1 MGKKKPVVKNDTPDN
16 GKFQKLVEH
25 CTDLYAEFKKSP
37 YRAAK
42 IAEIEESHKNYEQ
55 KADEAT
61 FPWKKAAN
69 YIIPFT
75 TISVDNLEPR
85 LVAGLTGTDPIV
97 AFGQGAKKDPIIT
110 AIETDFNRE
119 LKDVC
124 NVEGFASNVVHNIL
138 LEGTFYPVPKYD
150 KEKRKV
156 IDFVYDESEA
166 IIIGEDGEALTEEKE
181 TTVFEGGKFDY
192 VPFTDIFCADNLG
205 TQEDW
210 EREPVIR
217 VVRPTYADL
226 MNHKDELGY
235 QNIGPWLLGEK
246 ASTAQTTDNE
256 QATIGQKIDGAT
268 ITGKETIESIE
279 VHLSYPLPL
288 DSEEE
293 PDSEERTDF
302 TEEKVIVTIALTSEI
317 MYRLVKQREIN
328 YNNEKIIKRVRLFP
342 EIDRS
347 FGTCLYGKIK
357 ALQNGGSELFNQIVN
372 DSTIRMIPWFFYDE
386 KSGLGDANEITPGQ
400 GVPVEDVSG
409 VKFPDFKG
417 DPTRLI
423 TVFEAVISFW
433 ERLTSIADPQVGR
446 LADRK
451 ETATGIL
458 TAVQEGNIKHNYQAN
473 TFKDEFLA
481 VLKTM
486 YDLYYKNMPYN
497 KTILFEGQEVQYPR
511 NIMRRPV
518 KFRLT
523 GSTEKAN
530 KLLARKESEDL
541 QMMYNQ
547 DPLIDQLK
555 IRMDVLKEYG
565 KDDPKEYLNPQVNK
579 MIEIFKAFPD
589 LMQQV
594 EQMAQQKQ
602 IEGELQKDGVS
613 TQQ

>member
-1 MGKKKPVVKNDTPDN
+1 
-16 GKFQKLVEH
+16 
-25 CTDLYAEFKKSP
+25 
-37 YRAAK
+37 
-42 IAEIEESHKNYEQ
+42 
-55 KADEAT
+55 
-61 FPWKKAAN
+61 
-69 YIIPFT
+69 
-75 TISVDNLEPR
+75 
-85 LVAGLTGTDPIV
+85 
-97 AFGQGAKKDPIIT
+97 
-110 AIETDFNRE
+110 
-119 LKDVC
+119 
-124 NVEGFASNVVHNIL
+124 
-138 LEGTFYPVPKYD
+138 
-150 KEKRKV
+150 
-156 IDFVYDESEA
+156 
-166 IIIGEDGEALTEEKE
+166 
-181 TTVFEGGKFDY
+181 
-192 VPFTDIFCADNLG
+192 
-205 TQEDW
+205 
-210 EREPVIR
+210 
-217 VVRPTYADL
+217 

-357 ALQNGGSELFNQIVN
+357 ALQDGGSELFNQIVN
-372 DSTIRMIPWFFYDE
+372 DSTIRMIPWYFYSE
-386 KSGLGDANEITPGQ
+386 KSGLADNNEISPGA
-400 GVPVEDVSG
+400 GVPVEDIEG
-409 VKFPDFKG
+409 IKFPTFAG

-423 TVFEAVISFW
+423 TVFESVVTFW
-433 ERLTSIADPQVGR
+433 ERLTSIADPQIGR

-473 TFKDEFLA
+473 TFKEEFLA

-486 YDLYYKNMPYN
+486 YDLYYKNMPYD
-497 KTILFEGQEVQYPR
+497 KTIMYEGQEILYPR
-511 NIMRRPV
+511 QEMRRQV

-530 KLLARKESEDL
+530 KLLARKEAEDL
-541 QMMYNQ
+541 QNMYNG
-547 DPLIDQLK
+547 DPIMDQIKL
-555 IRMDVLKEYG
+555 RMDVLKQYG
-565 KDDPKEYLNPQVNK
+565 KDNPKEYLKPEVNQL
-579 MIEIFKAFPD
+579 IAVFTAFPD
-589 LMQQV
+589 MIPIV
-594 EQMAQQKQ
+594 MQMAKQKQ
-602 IEGELQKDGVS
+602 MEAEISGGKSGS
-613 TQQ
+613 QQPGQSGMVAQ